1 MTSIPNP
8 LLAGSNPHLAL
19 HQQKNTGSV
28 GLPAL
33 CYGASALIAFGD
45 RHTKVCLSLVVK
57 PAFRGFSSSQLSTNK
72 KTTLAGGHFVGEL
85 GGIRTRDPLIKS
97 QMLYRLSYELI

>member
-45 RHTKVCLSLVVK
+45 RHTLVCLSLVVK
-57 PAFRGFSSSQLSTNK
+57 PACRGFMP
-72 KTTLAGGHFVGEL
+72 
-85 GGIRTRDPLIKS
+85 R
-97 QMLYRLSYELI
+97 